1 MKTKKNL
8 KIIEIPT
15 LVQNSNMEKNYIV
28 HKSTLFCQFTHNLF
42 ALKMFDLIFL
52 FIVIFLFLS
61 KILKGISFFLGF
73 AYYFTL
79 HTSLLYVFIIK
90 LYQV

>member
-1 MKTKKNL
+1 MRTKTFL

-15 LVQNSNMEKNYIV
+15 LVQNTNMEKNYIV
-28 HKSTLFCQFTHNLF
+28 QKSTLFCQFTHNLF

-61 KILKGISFFLGF
+61 KILKGMKEKRRLFHFF
-73 AYYFTL
+73 
-79 HTSLLYVFIIK
+79 
-90 LYQV
+90 

>member
-1 MKTKKNL
+1 MKTKTFL

-61 KILKGISFFLGF
+61 KILKGMKEKRRLFHFF
-73 AYYFTL
+73 
-79 HTSLLYVFIIK
+79 
-90 LYQV
+90 